1 MSTFRSGFL
10 DVSIL
15 TYDIG
20 SIPSGGYGNNEEA
33 GDVNQH
39 DESSHKIPRL
49 AERRA
54 LLDADPY
61 VLKFQRDEVTCRNC
75 NKTVKLSSQQDSKL
89 SDWHNHRSSCSG
101 GLYVM
106 TIFLPELI

>member
-1 MSTFRSGFL
+1 VSTFRSSLFDAL
-10 DVSIL
+10 LL
-15 TYDIG
+15 TCDTD
-20 SIPSGGYGNNEEA
+20 SIPSGRYGGYGQA

-39 DESSHKIPRL
+39 NERSHKTP
-49 AERRA
+49 ERKA

-75 NKTVKLSSQQDSKL
+75 NKTVNLSSQDYML

-106 TIFLPELI
+106 SIFLPELI